1 MIDRNLHRDPVP
13 LDNARHRALRLALPV
28 ADWSPAAGLN
38 AVFVA
43 ACEFGDVCGEFPIV
57 FVRVDDGP
65 DGKEQVAPL
74 AVLGL
79 VREQNLYLAG
89 SAWRARYMPA
99 VLRNYPFC
107 IGRLDAQ
114 RLAVCVD
121 MAWAGVRPG
130 GCGDGVA
137 LFEGDGQPAPLL
149 KEMQQRL
156 QVLEGEIERTRH
168 IGARLLELGLLGEM
182 QFSATLA
189 DGSIHRV
196 DGFLT
201 VDDKKMQD
209 LPDAVVGE
217 LHRSGILGLI
227 HQHWVSLG
235 HMRGLVERHL
245 ERSRGLPASL
255 PVAGTTAG
263 PAAPSAP
270 AVPTTRH

>member
-28 ADWSPAAGLN
+28 TDWSFAARLN

-57 FVRVDDGP
+57 FVRVAKDADGE
-65 DGKEQVAPL
+65 DQVAPL

-79 VREQNLYLAG
+79 VREHNLYLAAG
-89 SAWRARYMPA
+89 AWRARYMPA
-99 VLRNYPFC
+99 VLRHYPFC

-130 GCGDGVA
+130 GRGDGVA
-137 LFEGDGQPAPLL
+137 LFEGDGQPAPPL
-149 KEMQQRL
+149 KEMQQQL
-156 QVLEGEIERTRH
+156 QVLEGEIERTRL
-168 IGARLLELGLLGEM
+168 IGARLLELGLLAEM

-201 VDDKKMQD
+201 VDDKRMHG

-217 LHRSGILGLI
+217 LHRNGILGLI
-227 HQHWVSLG
+227 HQHRASLG

-245 ERSRGLPASL
+245 ERSRGLSAAL
-255 PVAGTTAG
+255 TAADTTAG
-263 PAAPSAP
+263 PAVQQAP
-270 AVPTTRH
+270 AMPTTSH